1 MQNPPFLTMRISLT
15 SLLALL
21 ALTGCGL
28 THTLDP
34 SAGGERLAD
43 ANRRFAERPATVRLA
58 TGETRAAVSLH
69 VAPDTTT
76 WLDPET
82 GALWA
87 VPTQAVSEVTR
98 HDRVRTRRHFV
109 RQQLVFGAVLGG
121 LGGAFMGDVFARG
134 FPFGETDA
142 STGRRAAGLV
152 AGAAVGAGLGAAQ
165 AMATGSLFSE
175 TASDVERYVVV
186 PPRVQPVPPDSSA
199 RGLPPR

>member
-1 MQNPPFLTMRISLT
+1 MRTVSVP
-15 SLLALL
+15 LLALL

-43 ANRRFAERPATVRLA
+43 ANRRFAERPATVRLV
-58 TGETRAAVSLH
+58 TGETRAALSLH

-87 VPTQAVSEVTR
+87 VPTRTVSDVTR
-98 HDRVRTRRHFV
+98 RDRVRTRRHFV
-109 RQQLVFGAVLGG
+109 RQQTVFGAVLGG
-121 LGGAFMGDVFARG
+121 LGGAFMGDLFARG

-142 STGRRAAGLV
+142 SAGRRAAGLV
-152 AGAAVGAGLGAAQ
+152 VGGAIGAGFGALDGAVI
-165 AMATGSLFSE
+165 GSAYSGM
-175 TASDVERYVVV
+175 ASDVERYVIRQ
-186 PPRVQPVPPDSSA
+186 PPRAPRDTTARRPDS
-199 RGLPPR
+199 PR